1 MPATVLIIP
10 WFSLLT
16 FNLLMIKQCLF
27 LAILLKNN
35 FVWSYIEFL
44 LVYLILCQHSL
55 LVRRRQTSGFIE
67 YFVWIRFFFFHCNF
81 FTIPALSKKG
91 LAWATKKSAFLI
103 GWSQFGQHNLLFH
116 IVHNMPI
123 VLILLLSLAWLSMAC
138 CWMQNLATAKYVS
151 RCKIKIP
158 ELSYLVT
165 GTRSGRWFLPLL
177 PQISN

>member
-1 MPATVLIIP
+1 
-10 WFSLLT
+10 
-16 FNLLMIKQCLF
+16 MIKQCLF

-67 YFVWIRFFFFHCNF
+67 YFVWIRFSFFSLQFFHHPSFEWNG
-81 FTIPALSKKG
+81 AS
-91 LAWATKKSAFLI
+91 AWATKKSAFLI

-116 IVHNMPI
+116 IVYNMPI
-123 VLILLLSLAWLSMAC
+123 VLILLLSLAWLTMAC

-151 RCKIKIP
+151 RCKIRIP
-158 ELSYLVT
+158 ELPYLVT